1 MGFIQRLFI
10 SVMGSALLDSVWD
23 LAAIK
28 EGTMTE
34 NQLIKLK
41 NRLLNIQT
49 QLAGASVLLER
60 TDPFINSKITQANK
74 LVQEA
79 FTMSSTIKTV
89 EDNSPSKKKHKKQD
103 HSSPLVPHH
112 VIVSRNE
119 PPTYNRLCRNYSE
132 IRNRQ
137 NEVIE
142 RTCVVGMD
150 MCYCSKKCAYATNN
164 VCSLRG

>member
-1 MGFIQRLFI
+1 
-10 SVMGSALLDSVWD
+10 
-23 LAAIK
+23 
-28 EGTMTE
+28 MTE
-34 NQLIKLK
+34 NKLNKLK

-49 QLAGASVLLER
+49 QLVGASIQLVKV
-60 TDPFINSKITQANK
+60 DPVINSKIQDANK
-74 LVQEA
+74 LVADA
-79 FTMSSTIKTV
+79 FKMCDSIKTT
-89 EDNSPSKKKHKKQD
+89 EEEPTPKKKHKKYYG
-103 HSSPLVPHH
+103 P
-112 VIVSRNE
+112 VIEREVIIQRNE

-132 IRNRQ
+132 IRNRN